1 MEHLW
6 SYTSLMATKHR
17 RINVTCDPELA
28 AALEETRELLGDRP
42 DAARVR
48 ALALEGARAL
58 TADDPEAAS
67 RRRVRERLSRP
78 DITPARSRD
87 DSWLEEVVA
96 GSDHAGTEALEWVRG
111 PR

>member
-1 MEHLW
+1 
-6 SYTSLMATKHR
+6 MATKHR

-28 AALEETRELLGDRP
+28 AALEDTRELLGERP

-58 TADDPEAAS
+58 TAEDPEAAS

-78 DITPARSRD
+78 DITPARSHD
-87 DSWLEEVVA
+87 DAWLDSIAA
-96 GSDHAGTEALEWVRG
+96 GTDYSGTEALEWVRG

>member
-1 MEHLW
+1 
-6 SYTSLMATKHR
+6 MATKHR

-67 RRRVRERLSRP
+67 RRRVRERLSQP
-78 DITPARSRD
+78 DITPARSHDR
-87 DSWLEEVVA
+87 SWLSEPLPELD
-96 GSDHAGTEALEWVRG
+96 GPSGTEILEWVRG